1 MDGLYGSDNKYDSG
15 YGGGRGRGGG
25 YRGGRGGRGGG
36 GYRGRGGGGYH
47 NDRPVDN
54 GPDHSDKCKFSMFL
68 KLIIHCRVLVGP
80 DDQVAVKIRGLPYQT
95 RYEEISD
102 FFGDY
107 QYIERS
113 VILGL
118 NNEGRKN
125 GFGAIL
131 FENEDEAQSAAK
143 GMDGQH
149 VGSRYVD
156 LSVIS
161 YGDYKR
167 FNKPNDF
174 GGNRPN
180 TKPVKLSNYVDQDN
194 QARALVMRGLPYR
207 ATSQIVQEFFDG
219 FGSLQEGDIF
229 IEEFNGRRTGSALV
243 VFENE
248 AVAQDAKSALHRK
261 EIEGRYIELFDQH
274 DAFMQ
279 KICYL
284 EAPTEGN

>member
-1 MDGLYGSDNKYDSG
+1 MDGLYGNANKADTG
-15 YGGGRGRGGG
+15 YGGGRGRGG

-36 GYRGRGGGGYH
+36 GYRGRGGGGYY

-54 GPDHSDKCKFSMFL
+54 GPDHSDKF
-68 KLIIHCRVLVGP
+68 GP
-80 DDQVAVKIRGLPYQT
+80 DDKVAVKIRGLPYQT

-102 FFGDY
+102 FFGDF

-131 FENEDEAQSAAK
+131 FESEDEAQSAAT

-174 GGNRPN
+174 GGNR
-180 TKPVKLSNYVDQDN
+180 
-194 QARALVMRGLPYR
+194 
-207 ATSQIVQEFFDG
+207 
-219 FGSLQEGDIF
+219 
-229 IEEFNGRRTGSALV
+229 
-243 VFENE
+243 
-248 AVAQDAKSALHRK
+248 
-261 EIEGRYIELFDQH
+261 
-274 DAFMQ
+274 
-279 KICYL
+279 
-284 EAPTEGN
+284 